1 MPDSSIMLELCD
13 ILDITVN
20 ELLSGER
27 IEKNHY
33 EEKASENLLTLKRK
47 DENHM
52 NWNVLIS
59 ILYTTAMVIAVF
71 VCCICDGVVSGTF
84 SWSLIVLSSVLF
96 TWIIT
101 FPVILLGKK
110 GIRTAMLVMNIF
122 IFPFLYILSI
132 LLKVDQ
138 IFSIGA
144 VMSVIAFAFF
154 WMLYILYGRLK
165 NRKLLAGGITCL
177 RLFWW

>member
-1 MPDSSIMLELCD
+1 
-13 ILDITVN
+13 
-20 ELLSGER
+20 
-27 IEKNHY
+27 
-33 EEKASENLLTLKRK
+33 
-47 DENHM
+47 M

-84 SWSLIVLSSVLF
+84 SWSLIVLGSVLF

-110 GIRTAMLVMNIF
+110 GIRAAMLVMNIF

-144 VMSVIAFAFF
+144 VLSEIAFAFF

-177 RLFWW
+177 LFIPFMLLINFALSQMLGETEREVWDILSAFILVVMAAAFIIGDYARKRI